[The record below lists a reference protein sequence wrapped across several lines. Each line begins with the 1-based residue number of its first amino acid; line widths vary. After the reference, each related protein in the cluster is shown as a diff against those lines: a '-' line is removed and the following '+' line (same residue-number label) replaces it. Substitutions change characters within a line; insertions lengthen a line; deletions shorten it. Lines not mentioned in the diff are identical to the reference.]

1 MISRSLLLFLTS
13 LFALSQTSIGL
24 PYVGQAGTPSLFQ
37 SGEAPDGVDCSDLS
51 WNLRPEC
58 WDKLDIPNWL
68 TQWWE
73 TNQET
78 CQAHNASF
86 ASCFQQMAG
95 VQQQQCDT
103 IGDAL
108 CSFPTNI
115 TAFSPQEAYV
125 LYSIFG
131 IWQWYVSMYQGI
143 GNANLGA
150 QGPVGKIVEAINPI
164 KRKFHTSTAREDR
177 KTDCTGL
184 KLRLKHSENS
194 SKLSPP

>member
-1 MISRSLLLFLTS
+1 MIPPSFLLLITS
-13 LFALSQTSIGL
+13 LSALIQTSHCL
-24 PYVGQAGTPSLFQ
+24 PYVGQTGAASPSP
-37 SGEAPDGVDCSDLS
+37 GNGDAPSRKDCEDLS
-51 WNLRPEC
+51 WNLRQEC
-58 WDKLDIPNWL
+58 WDILDVPKWL

-73 TNQET
+73 TNEET
-78 CQAHNASF
+78 CHAHNASF
-86 ASCFQQMAG
+86 ASCFQQKVG

-115 TAFSPQEAYV
+115 TAFSPEEAYV

-131 IWQWYVSMYQGI
+131 IWQWYFSIYQGI

-164 KRKFHTSTAREDR
+164 KRKEALLICCAPGRED
-177 KTDCTGL
+177 
-184 KLRLKHSENS
+184 
-194 SKLSPP
+194 